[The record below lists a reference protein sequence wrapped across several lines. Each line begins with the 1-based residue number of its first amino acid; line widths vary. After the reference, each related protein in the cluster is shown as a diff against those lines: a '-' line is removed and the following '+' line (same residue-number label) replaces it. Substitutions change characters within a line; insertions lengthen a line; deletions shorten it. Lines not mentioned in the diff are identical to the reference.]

1 MGQRSSLNVARSPK
15 NFTTLNGNLT
25 KQVFCQNPTSP
36 SSAKK
41 ATNKIKGRDPKE
53 FSSLEKAEEGKTVP
67 SNKPWDNRWRA
78 ILTKKDLRRL
88 ILISTKHFRNN
99 RQPRLSSRFN
109 LKQIHLHQPKAKLP
123 LPIIMGSPLEQ
134 EATHKAHNPKETLK
148 LMIVDQIGD

>member
-25 KQVFCQNPTSP
+25 KQVFCLNPTSP

-41 ATNKIKGRDPKE
+41 ATNKIRSRDPKE
-53 FSSLEKAEEGKTVP
+53 FSSLEKAEEKTVP

-99 RQPRLSSRFN
+99 RQLRLSSRFN
-109 LKQIHLHQPKAKLP
+109 LNQRHLHQPKAKLP

-134 EATHKAHNPKETLK
+134 EATHKAHNPTETLK
-148 LMIVDQIGD
+148 LTTADQIGD

>member
-15 NFTTLNGNLT
+15 NFTTLNGNLM

-41 ATNKIKGRDPKE
+41 ATNKIRSRDPKE
-53 FSSLEKAEEGKTVP
+53 FSSLEKAEEKTVP

-99 RQPRLSSRFN
+99 RQLRLSSRFN
-109 LKQIHLHQPKAKLP
+109 LNQRHLHQPKAKLP

-134 EATHKAHNPKETLK
+134 EATHKTHNPTETLK
-148 LMIVDQIGD
+148 LTTADQIGD